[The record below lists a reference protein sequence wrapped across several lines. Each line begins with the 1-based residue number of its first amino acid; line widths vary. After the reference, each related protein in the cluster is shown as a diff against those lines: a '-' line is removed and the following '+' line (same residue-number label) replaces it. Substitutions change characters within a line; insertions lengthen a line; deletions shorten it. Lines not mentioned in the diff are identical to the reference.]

1 MHVEVGPFPSASAQ
15 AWLKYARGVL
25 DEVKAGNTGTIPA
38 DVVTASEAYLDQWDR
53 AAAAGPSFR
62 WSGDADPE
70 VVEYLLHA
78 WFNLASILDR
88 RAQERGV
95 RTSPPEGE
103 VFYNGLVEALLDALA
118 AEGRAGSAFAEQ
130 LRTDWPGLGRD
141 D

>member
-1 MHVEVGPFPSASAQ
+1 MHVEVGPFPSASAK

-25 DEVKAGNTGTIPA
+25 HEVKAGGTGTVPA
-38 DVVTASEAYLDQWDR
+38 DVVTAFEAYLDQWDR

-78 WFNLASILDR
+78 WFNLASILAR

-103 VFYNGLVEALLDALA
+103 VFYNGLVAALLDALA
-118 AEGRAGSAFAEQ
+118 DEGRAGSAFAEQ
-130 LRTDWPGLGRD
+130 LRTDWPGLGRES
-141 D
+141 

>member
-25 DEVKAGNTGTIPA
+25 DEVRTGGAPAIPA
-38 DVVTASEAYLDQWDR
+38 DVLTAFEAYLDQWD
-53 AAAAGPSFR
+53 AAAASGQSFR
-62 WSGDADPE
+62 WSGEADPE

-78 WFNLASILDR
+78 WFNLASTLAR
-88 RAQERGV
+88 RAHERGV

-118 AEGRAGSAFAEQ
+118 DEGGAGSAFAEQ
-130 LRTDWPGLGRD
+130 LRTDWPGLGHEA
-141 D
+141 